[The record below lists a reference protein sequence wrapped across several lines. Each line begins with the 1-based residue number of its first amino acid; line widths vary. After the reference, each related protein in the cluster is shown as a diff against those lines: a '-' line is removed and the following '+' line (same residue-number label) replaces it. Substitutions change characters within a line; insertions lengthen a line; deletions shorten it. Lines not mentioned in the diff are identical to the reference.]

1 MRKGINMNIIL
12 ASQSPRRK
20 EILSNLG
27 YSFLVV
33 PAQREEI
40 FDSSMDLNQSI
51 EWIAYQKAKE
61 VQEKHPEDCIVAADT
76 VVVFDGQI
84 LGKPATLEEA
94 TDYLVDLSGEEH
106 EVKTGVCI
114 LFPHSEITFTETTK
128 VVFKELSDEQILS
141 YVKKGSCMDKA
152 GAYGI
157 QECDFVEKI
166 EGSYSNV
173 VGLPKGKVDAILKEF
188 L

>member
-1 MRKGINMNIIL
+1 MRIIL

-20 EILSNLG
+20 EIMEKLG
-27 YSFLVV
+27 YSFVV
-33 PAQREEI
+33 EPAIKDEI
-40 FDSSMDLNQSI
+40 FDMSMDLNQSI
-51 EWIAYQKAKE
+51 EWVAYQKAKE
-61 VQEKHPEDCIVAADT
+61 VQEKFPEDCIVAADT
-76 VVVFDGQI
+76 VVVYDDEI
-84 LGKPATLEEA
+84 LQKPATLEEA
-94 TDYLVDLSGEEH
+94 TDYLVDLSGNEH

-128 VVFKELSDEQILS
+128 VFFRDLEDEEILE
-141 YVKKGSCMDKA
+141 YVQSGSCMDKA

-188 L
+188 LD

>member
-1 MRKGINMNIIL
+1 MNIIL

-20 EILSNLG
+20 KILSDLG
-27 YSFLVV
+27 YSFKVQ
-33 PAQREEI
+33 PALRDEI

-51 EWIAYQKAKE
+51 EWVAYQKAKE
-61 VQEKHPEDCIVAADT
+61 VQETYPEECIVAADT
-76 VVVFDGQI
+76 VVVYDGEI
-84 LGKPATLEEA
+84 LGKPSTVEEA
-94 TDYLVDLSGEEH
+94 TDYLVDLSGNEH

-114 LFPHSEITFTETTK
+114 LFPNAEITFTETTK
-128 VVFKELSDEQILS
+128 VRFRDLTDDEILD
-141 YVKKGSCMDKA
+141 YVKEGSCMDKA

-157 QECDFVEKI
+157 QDCDFVEKI

-173 VGLPKGKVDAILKEF
+173 VGLPKGKVDSILKEF